1 VTEDA
6 ISIGGVDLADPD
18 TYVSGVPYEAFSEL
32 RRRAP
37 VAWHPYKDG
46 PGFLALTGYDEVQ
59 AVSRDSAT
67 WSSQATGV
75 SYEVSPSDE
84 SSAGLI
90 MLQMDPPR
98 HTEFRKLINK
108 GFTPRQV
115 ARLNDHIAD
124 MARQIVDDV
133 IERGECD
140 FVDEVAGALPSYVI
154 AEMLGI
160 PLEDGRRLYELSE
173 ILNSGYVVGDNTIE
187 QALTRMFQYGTEL
200 AARKRADPGDD
211 IATSLLH
218 AEVDGQSLTDFEFN
232 LFFILLMNAGGDTT
246 RNLVAAGIL
255 ALIQHPAERQRLEA
269 DPSLMPSAIEEMLR
283 YTSPVT
289 VFVRTAT
296 KDTELHGIPIK
307 AGERAAMFYPSA
319 NRDESRFADPDRFD
333 VRRTPNPHL
342 AFGGGGTHFCLGANL
357 ARVEASVI
365 IPEVL
370 SRMDGLELAGPVER
384 TRSNLISG
392 IHCMPVRFT
401 PARPMARR

>member
-1 VTEDA
+1 VDA
-6 ISIGGVDLADPD
+6 ISIGGVDLVDPG
-18 TYVSGVPYEAFSEL
+18 TYEAGMPYEAFREL
-32 RRRAP
+32 RRTAP

-46 PGFLALTGYDEVQ
+46 PGFFTLTGYDEVQ
-59 AVSRDSAT
+59 TVSRDSAT

-75 SYEVSPSDE
+75 NYEVSPADE
-84 SSAGLI
+84 TSAGLL

-160 PLEDGRRLYELSE
+160 PLQDGRRLYELSE
-173 ILNSGYVVGDNTIE
+173 ILNSGYVVGDSTFE
-187 QALTRMFQYGTEL
+187 HAVTQMFQYGTEL
-200 AARKRADPGDD
+200 AARKRTEPGED
-211 IATSLLH
+211 IATALLH

-255 ALIQHPAERQRLEA
+255 ALLQHPSERQRLEA
-269 DPSLMPSAIEEMLR
+269 DAALMPSAIEEMLR

-289 VFVRTAT
+289 VFMRTAT
-296 KDTELHGIPIK
+296 KDTDLHGVSIK

-333 VRRTPNPHL
+333 IGRAPNPHL

-357 ARVEASVI
+357 ARVEATAI

-370 SRMDGLELAGPVER
+370 SRMRGLELAGPVTR
-384 TRSNLISG
+384 TRSNLING
-392 IHCMPVRFT
+392 IHSMPVRFT
-401 PARPMARR
+401 PARRLTVQ